1 MQEQGR
7 EKKKDK
13 NLILMNTVYVEK
25 QGKSGA
31 GA

>member
-1 MQEQGR
+1 MGTKE
-7 EKKKDK
+7 EKKKKDK

>member
-1 MQEQGR
+1 MGTR
-7 EKKKDK
+7 EEKKKKDK